1 MSTPTTVTARIFN
14 VTEAADRLRVHPVTV
29 RRLVDK
35 GQLRA
40 ARIGDLLR
48 IREED
53 LQALFEVRQV
63 AK

>member
-1 MSTPTTVTARIFN
+1 MSAQTTATARIFN
-14 VTEAADRLRVHPVTV
+14 VVEAADRLRVHPVTV

-53 LQALFEVRQV
+53 LQALFEVRE